1 MGTHTAAT
9 PVAATR
15 FPQRDA
21 PQSNDT
27 MIVYH
32 GTTADCRAGII
43 AEGLR
48 PGSYVAPNKA
58 LSQDYAYD
66 RAITL
71 GADACVVFE
80 LDVPDPMVTEVEA
93 WWWTGKQ
100 LILPLG
106 CPPSCIVSV
115 DDSDPRPYQAVD
127 NEPA

>member
-1 MGTHTAAT
+1 
-9 PVAATR
+9 
-15 FPQRDA
+15 
-21 PQSNDT
+21 

-43 AEGLR
+43 EEGLR

-80 LDVPDPMVTEVEA
+80 LDVPDPMIEKVEA
-93 WWWTGKQ
+93 WWWTGEQ

-106 CPPSCIVSV
+106 CPPSCIVSI
-115 DDSDPRPYQAVD
+115 DDSDPRPYQAG
-127 NEPA
+127 EPQPKPAA